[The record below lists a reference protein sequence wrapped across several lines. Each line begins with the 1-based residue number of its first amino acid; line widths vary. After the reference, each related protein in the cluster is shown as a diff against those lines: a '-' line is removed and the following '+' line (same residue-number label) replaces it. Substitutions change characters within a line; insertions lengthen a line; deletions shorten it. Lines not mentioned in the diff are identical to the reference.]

1 MNNLLKIVLS
11 VSLFMLASVSLFVFR
26 AVPSGRL
33 WEGFRVLFVSS
44 SFPLG
49 DAVRILEENGVSD
62 SVHRS
67 GSGFFDAYFSDADN
81 EFNLIYVPDY
91 HGSELESA
99 VSEMKGAGASDVGL
113 DGSGVYDVAVP
124 VFCLLFF
131 FALFVFSPSRIEFSL
146 EGALAVLTVF
156 SRPFPALSFSVCVSL
171 FALAMLLRFKRG
183 SSPRSAFSV
192 VKALKSTVR
201 SGDVSLLSVLVVM
214 FAPVVVLFFVDFL
227 CAISLFLSLATAV
240 CILDFCDFSRF
251 GSAKLLSSGFFKKCS
266 VCALLVVSFFLGKF
280 VQEKKA
286 PSGSDVAVSSPSD
299 SSPSLPSPV
308 SAEDASLP
316 CAEDFAV
323 SEWNRLSCM
332 YRPLGEEYG
341 SGVQDGD
348 SVSLT
353 EYSEVDGAIVAEE
366 RKALVFNNDFR
377 KMVYDSTAESSNSMC
392 GVLLS
397 QSSGS
402 FGYSKAVSSGG
413 SSSLGKSDV
422 VSLVSCLLLL
432 LVFAGYHLF
441 LNVRGEKVR

>member
-1 MNNLLKIVLS
+1 
-11 VSLFMLASVSLFVFR
+11 
-26 AVPSGRL
+26 
-33 WEGFRVLFVSS
+33 
-44 SFPLG
+44 
-49 DAVRILEENGVSD
+49 
-62 SVHRS
+62 
-67 GSGFFDAYFSDADN
+67 
-81 EFNLIYVPDY
+81 
-91 HGSELESA
+91 
-99 VSEMKGAGASDVGL
+99 
-113 DGSGVYDVAVP
+113 
-124 VFCLLFF
+124 
-131 FALFVFSPSRIEFSL
+131 
-146 EGALAVLTVF
+146 
-156 SRPFPALSFSVCVSL
+156 
-171 FALAMLLRFKRG
+171 
-183 SSPRSAFSV
+183 
-192 VKALKSTVR
+192 
-201 SGDVSLLSVLVVM
+201 
-214 FAPVVVLFFVDFL
+214 
-227 CAISLFLSLATAV
+227 
-240 CILDFCDFSRF
+240 
-251 GSAKLLSSGFFKKCS
+251 
-266 VCALLVVSFFLGKF
+266 
-280 VQEKKA
+280 
-286 PSGSDVAVSSPSD
+286 
-299 SSPSLPSPV
+299 
-308 SAEDASLP
+308 

-366 RKALVFNNDFR
+366 RKVLVFNNDFR